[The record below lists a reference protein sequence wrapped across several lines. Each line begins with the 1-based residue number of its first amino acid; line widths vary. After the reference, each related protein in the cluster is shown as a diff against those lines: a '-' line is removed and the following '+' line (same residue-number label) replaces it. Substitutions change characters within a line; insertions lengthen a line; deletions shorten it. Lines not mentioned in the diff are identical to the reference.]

1 MGSPKVVSLAE
12 VACCFFCALCDQPC
26 SKVDTDLALMGALP
40 FDKIVEG
47 TKRTVL
53 GIEPVGVVDCV
64 SQTAFECL
72 DGRYP

>member
-12 VACCFFCALCDQPC
+12 VACYFFCALCDQPC
-26 SKVDTDLALMGALP
+26 SKVDTDLALMGALL

-72 DGRYP
+72 DDRYP